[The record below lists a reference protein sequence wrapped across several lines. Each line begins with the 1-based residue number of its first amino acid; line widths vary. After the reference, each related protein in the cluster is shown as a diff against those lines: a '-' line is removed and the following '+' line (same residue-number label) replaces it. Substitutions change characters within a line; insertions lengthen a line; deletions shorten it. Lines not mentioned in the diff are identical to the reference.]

1 MHYFFALITLGFFG
15 WLSFAVG
22 FGQLPDIA
30 GGSSKTRVVMAAADK
45 LTETA
50 GPAGAAAIVLALG
63 MALAIMFLRRLDA

>member
-1 MHYFFALITLGFFG
+1 MHYFLALITLGFFG

-30 GGSSKTRVVMAAADK
+30 GGSSKTRMVMGVAEK

-50 GPAGAAAIVLALG
+50 GPAGAAGIVLAIG
-63 MALAIMFLRRLDA
+63 MGLAIMFLRQLDA